1 MTPLIALALS
11 GVILPGVEVP
21 QSTDDP
27 CAIYPVVPDPGSA
40 DPDVW
45 TASNQVQLADIGGPV
60 GTPNRSVFD
69 VSPDGS
75 LIAFTVHRANPE
87 ANAYCL
93 RLLVAPINGEGPAVE
108 VARSGEFIRDD
119 FRLRN
124 FTAVL
129 AGWPKTRTPRWSPD
143 GTRIAFLRRESG
155 STQVWLAS
163 ASGQTGPIQA
173 TNLDDDVDEFAW
185 DPGGLG
191 VIVSTRPAIRL
202 AAEAIAR
209 EGRRGFLFDDRFVPQ
224 AADQPIPTGS
234 AASVYTW
241 VPLHAGSARHATDQ
255 EVALIAPPRPAA
267 VPENAR
273 VIRPGPEGY
282 SAWLEPKFPERILS
296 ATRLVLA
303 APNGN
308 REVCDSTQC
317 EGIRDLFW
325 SSSERAL
332 FILQRA
338 GWANSQTALL
348 RWDVGDSAPRE
359 VLISEDV
366 FIGCAPN
373 AGELIC
379 GREGATRPR
388 RLVGIDMRT
397 GAERV
402 IHDPNPQIENIRYGS
417 VERFHYRL
425 PNGVESF
432 ADLVLP
438 PDHRSGERHPLIVVQ
453 YRSRGFLRGGT
464 GDEVPIQPL
473 AARGF
478 AVLSFDRPDFPPEA
492 YLATS
497 EAEIRTLSEDAWADR
512 RQVQS
517 ALEIAVQRAI
527 DTGAVDSTRMGISG
541 FSDGGSAVQ
550 FALINSDLFKVAS
563 MGSCCED
570 LYSFA
575 LAAGPRFTDY
585 LRDMG
590 YPYFEPGTE
599 TFWQPMSLLLNVD
612 RIDVPILIQA
622 GDSEYEGSLD
632 VVETFSHNEKAIEL
646 YVFPDESHVKWQ
658 PAHRLA
664 MYERVTEWFEF
675 WLMGRMNCDPSHE
688 RQYARWRAMDGGLSR
703 RRLRCYAGPSAGP

>member
-1 MTPLIALALS
+1 
-11 GVILPGVEVP
+11 
-21 QSTDDP
+21 
-27 CAIYPVVPDPGSA
+27 
-40 DPDVW
+40 
-45 TASNQVQLADIGGPV
+45 
-60 GTPNRSVFD
+60 
-69 VSPDGS
+69 
-75 LIAFTVHRANPE
+75 
-87 ANAYCL
+87 
-93 RLLVAPINGEGPAVE
+93 
-108 VARSGEFIRDD
+108 
-119 FRLRN
+119 
-124 FTAVL
+124 
-129 AGWPKTRTPRWSPD
+129 
-143 GTRIAFLRRESG
+143 
-155 STQVWLAS
+155 
-163 ASGQTGPIQA
+163 
-173 TNLDDDVDEFAW
+173 
-185 DPGGLG
+185 
-191 VIVSTRPAIRL
+191 
-202 AAEAIAR
+202 
-209 EGRRGFLFDDRFVPQ
+209 
-224 AADQPIPTGS
+224 
-234 AASVYTW
+234 
-241 VPLHAGSARHATDQ
+241 
-255 EVALIAPPRPAA
+255 
-267 VPENAR
+267 
-273 VIRPGPEGY
+273 
-282 SAWLEPKFPERILS
+282 
-296 ATRLVLA
+296 
-303 APNGN
+303 
-308 REVCDSTQC
+308 
-317 EGIRDLFW
+317 
-325 SSSERAL
+325 
-332 FILQRA
+332 
-338 GWANSQTALL
+338 
-348 RWDVGDSAPRE
+348 
-359 VLISEDV
+359 
-366 FIGCAPN
+366 
-373 AGELIC
+373 
-379 GREGATRPR
+379 
-388 RLVGIDMRT
+388 
-397 GAERV
+397 
-402 IHDPNPQIENIRYGS
+402 
-417 VERFHYRL
+417 L

-438 PDHRSGERHPLIVVQ
+438 PDHRAGERHPLIVVQ

-632 VVETFSHNEKAIEL
+632 VIETFSHNDKAIEL

-688 RQYARWRAMDGGLSR
+688 RQYARWRAMEGGLSR
-703 RRLRCYAGPSAGP
+703 QRLRCYAGPSAGP